1 MDPDEASL
9 VSLHLYSEEGIN
21 QVDESDKISNS
32 RSCQNLTGFMLD
44 VKRIIDIEMKE
55 IYTLLQQQPPPLPT
69 PTHPLKPASRKSL
82 KRWQEH
88 QHLTDSDPNHNPR
101 DAPDSVSG
109 SSAP

>member
-44 VKRIIDIEMKE
+44 VKRIIDREMKE
-55 IYTLLQQQPPPLPT
+55 IYTLLQHPPTPPP
-69 PTHPLKPASRKSL
+69 HPLKPASRKSL
-82 KRWQEH
+82 KWRQEH

-101 DAPDSVSG
+101 GAPDSVPG

>member
-44 VKRIIDIEMKE
+44 VKRVTDIGMKE
-55 IYTLLQQQPPPLPT
+55 ISTPPQ
-69 PTHPLKPASRKSL
+69 PTHPTHPSQVASQKSL
-82 KRWQEH
+82 KRRQEH
-88 QHLTDSDPNHNPR
+88 QHLTDSYPKHNPR
-101 DAPDSVSG
+101 DAPDSLSG
-109 SSAP
+109 SSAT